1 MRRTG
6 KREDNVNM
14 QRKVILLLLC
24 GLLFDADVGPARAE
38 NYPSKPVR
46 LLVPYPAGGGADFM
60 ARLIASMLSERLG
73 QQVFVDNRG
82 GAGGTIGAA
91 IAAKALPDGYTVQL
105 AASNLA
111 WSVSLFENL
120 NYDPLKDFAAV
131 TLLAKT
137 PSILAVNPA
146 LPVKSVKELIELAR
160 AKPGKINYAGGI
172 GTSMQTDTELFK
184 AMAGVDLAQ
193 IPYRGTAPAVLATL
207 SGEASV
213 IIAPTMPVLPHI
225 KNGSLRA
232 LAISSSQRIPS
243 LPDVP
248 TIAESGVPGFDTY
261 QWYGVFVPS
270 HTPRDIVA
278 RLNREL
284 VEIMRA
290 PEITTRL
297 AGETLIPVGNTPE
310 EFTAFFGDQIVK
322 WAKVLKPSGPPAD

>member
-1 MRRTG
+1 
-6 KREDNVNM
+6 M
-14 QRKVILLLLC
+14 QCKVILLLFC
-24 GLLFDADVGPARAE
+24 GLLFAADVGPAGAE

-60 ARLIASMLSERLG
+60 ARLVAPMLSERLG

-91 IAAKALPDGYTVQL
+91 IAAKALPDGHTVQL

-146 LPVKSVKELIELAR
+146 LPVKSVKELIELAK

-172 GTSMQTDTELFK
+172 GTSMQTDTELLK
-184 AMAGVDLAQ
+184 AMAGIDLAQ
-193 IPYRGTAPAVLATL
+193 IPYRGTAPAVFATL

-213 IIAPTMPVLPHI
+213 IVAPTMPVLPHI

-232 LAISSSQRIPS
+232 LAISSGQRIPS
-243 LPDVP
+243 LPDLP

-270 HTPRDIVA
+270 QTPRDIVV

-297 AGETLIPVGNTPE
+297 ASEALIPVGNTPE
-310 EFTAFFGDQIVK
+310 EFTAFFADQIVK
-322 WAKVLKPSGPPAD
+322 WAKVLKPSGTPAD

>member
-1 MRRTG
+1 VITRRELG
-6 KREDNVNM
+6 
-14 QRKVILLLLC
+14 LLMSGILC
-24 GLLFDADVGPARAE
+24 GIDAGAARAE
-38 NYPSKPVR
+38 NYPTRTIR
-46 LLVPYPAGGGADFM
+46 LLVPYPAGGGADFV
-60 ARLIASMLSERLG
+60 ARLIAPMLSERLG

-91 IAAKALPDGYTVQL
+91 IVAKAPPDGYTVQL

-111 WSVSLFENL
+111 WSVSLFESL
-120 NYDPLKDFAAV
+120 NYDALKDFVAV

-146 LPVKSVKELIELAR
+146 LPVQSVKELIALAKR
-160 AKPGKINYAGGI
+160 EPGMINYAGGI

-225 KNGSLRA
+225 KEGKLRA
-232 LAISSSQRIPS
+232 LAISTDQRIAS
-243 LPDVP
+243 LPDLP
-248 TIAESGVPGFDTY
+248 TVAEAGVPGFDTY

-270 HTPRDIVA
+270 RTPREVVV

-284 VEIMRA
+284 VEIMHR
-290 PEITTRL
+290 PEVAARL
-297 AGETLIPVGNTPE
+297 ANEALMPVGDTPE
-310 EFTAFFGDQIVK
+310 EFTTFFRSEIAK
-322 WAKVLKPSGPPAD
+322 WAKVLKPVGAPPE

>member
-1 MRRTG
+1 MRI
-6 KREDNVNM
+6 REDNMNARRM
-14 QRKVILLLLC
+14 LILLMLGSLLC
-24 GLLFDADVGPARAE
+24 SAHSGSVRAE
-38 NYPSKPVR
+38 SYPTRPIR

-60 ARLIASMLSERLG
+60 ARLVAPMLSERLG

-82 GAGGTIGAA
+82 GAGGTIGTAMV
-91 IAAKALPDGYTVQL
+91 AKAPPDGYTVLL

-120 NYDPLKDFAAV
+120 NYDALKDFDAV

-146 LPVKSVKELIELAR
+146 LPVKSVKELIALAR
-160 AKPGKINYAGGI
+160 DKPGKINYAGGV

-184 AMAGVDLAQ
+184 AMAGIDLAQ
-193 IPYRGTAPAVLATL
+193 IPYRGTAPAVFATL

-213 IIAPTMPVLPHI
+213 IIAPTMPVLPDV
-225 KNGSLRA
+225 KNGKLRA
-232 LAISSSQRIPS
+232 LAVSSDQRTPS
-243 LPDVP
+243 FPDLP

-270 HTPRDIVA
+270 RTPSDIVA

-284 VEIMRA
+284 VEVMRA
-290 PEITTRL
+290 PEVTMRL
-297 AGETLIPVGNTPE
+297 AGEALIPVADTHE
-310 EFTAFFGDQIVK
+310 EFTRFLGEEIAK
-322 WAKVLKPSGPPAD
+322 WAKVLKPSGSPAD

>member
-1 MRRTG
+1 VIT
-6 KREDNVNM
+6 
-14 QRKVILLLLC
+14 QRKVILLLFCAMLC
-24 GLLFDADVGPARAE
+24 GVGGGARAE
-38 NYPSKPVR
+38 NYPTRPVR
-46 LLVPYPAGGGADFM
+46 LLVPYPAGGGADFV
-60 ARLIASMLSERLG
+60 ARLIAPMLSERLG

-91 IAAKALPDGYTVQL
+91 IVAKAPPDGYTLQL

-111 WSVSLFENL
+111 WSVSLFDNL
-120 NYDPLKDFAAV
+120 SYDALKDFAAV

-146 LPVKSVKELIELAR
+146 LPVKSVKELIELAK

-184 AMAGVDLAQ
+184 AMAGIDLAQ
-193 IPYRGTAPAVLATL
+193 IPYRGTAPAVFATL
-207 SGEASV
+207 GGEASV
-213 IIAPTMPVLPHI
+213 IMAPTMPVLPHI
-225 KNGSLRA
+225 KDGKLRA
-232 LAISSSQRIPS
+232 LAISSDRRIPS
-243 LPDVP
+243 LPDLP
-248 TIAESGVPGFDTY
+248 TVAESGVPGFDTY

-270 HTPRDIVA
+270 RTPRDIVA

-297 AGETLIPVGNTPE
+297 ASEALMPVGDTPE
-310 EFTAFFGDQIVK
+310 EFTAFFSDQIAK
-322 WAKVLKPSGPPAD
+322 WAKILKPSGPPAD